1 VPPRLKGDIFMFTLT
16 PILAL
21 ASAGDLAE
29 SKADIEMTPLLFAAA
44 RWLPLN
50 REREVRMGFAS
61 RR

>member
-1 VPPRLKGDIFMFTLT
+1 MFTLT